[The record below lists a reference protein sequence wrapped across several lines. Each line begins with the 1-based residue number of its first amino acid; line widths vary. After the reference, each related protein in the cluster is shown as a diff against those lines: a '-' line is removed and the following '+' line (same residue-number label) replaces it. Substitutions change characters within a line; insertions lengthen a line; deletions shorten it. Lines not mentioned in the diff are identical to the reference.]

1 MIYEH
6 SAGGIV
12 FKPSKGNIEILL
24 IKDKNNNWTFPKGL
38 IEKSESPKEAAR
50 REIAEEAGLEG
61 IVLVSEIDIIHYF
74 YRFHGKLINKTVD
87 FFLFQYKGRRT
98 PQPQRKEGISEANW
112 FEVKKA
118 FLIMGYPKSNNQ
130 ILEKALNLIEQ

>member
-12 FKPSKGNIEILL
+12 YKNTKEGIEVLL

-38 IEKSESPKEAAR
+38 IENNESPQDAAK
-50 REIAEEAGLEG
+50 REILEETGLDG
-61 IVLVSEIDIIHYF
+61 IIFAADIDIIHYF

-87 FFLFQYKGRRT
+87 FFLFKYSGRAKLT
-98 PQPQRKEGISEANW
+98 PQKEEGILEVDW
-112 FEVKKA
+112 IDVKKV

-130 ILEKALNLIEQ
+130 IMEKALSLIVQ